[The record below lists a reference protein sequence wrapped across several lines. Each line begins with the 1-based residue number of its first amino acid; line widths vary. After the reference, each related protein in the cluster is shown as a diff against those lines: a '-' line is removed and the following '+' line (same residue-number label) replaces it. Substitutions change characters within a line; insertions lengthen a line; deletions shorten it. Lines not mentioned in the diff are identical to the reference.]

1 MKAGGTGKPLTQNT
15 DTTAAHFLQIGLI
28 RGALF
33 ASIWW
38 ILTDGAIGSWLIGA
52 PVVLAA
58 TMVSLVMLP
67 ASSWSLRRILRFV
80 PFFLWQSI
88 RGGIDVAR
96 IVLHPR
102 LPVSPVLYEY
112 SLRLPPGLA
121 RVFMVNTVNLL
132 PGTLSVELDAEI
144 LRIHVL
150 DETGNFAEEMVQLEN
165 LILGIAQ
172 TELPK
177 DITDRQV

>member
-1 MKAGGTGKPLTQNT
+1 MKADETAKPLTPET
-15 DTTAAHFLQIGLI
+15 VTVSAHLMRVGLI

-38 ILTDGAIGSWLIGA
+38 ILTNGALDSWLIGVPA
-52 PVVLAA
+52 VLAA
-58 TMVSLVMLP
+58 TGVSLVMLP
-67 ASSWSLRRILRFV
+67 AGAWSLRRILRFI

-102 LPVSPVLYEY
+102 LPASPVLCEY
-112 SLRLPPGLA
+112 RLRLPQGLS

-132 PGTLSVELDAEI
+132 PGTLSVELEGEI
-144 LRIHVL
+144 LRIHIL
-150 DETGNFAEEMVQLEN
+150 DGTGNYAKEMRQLEN
-165 LILGIAQ
+165 LILGIALAKLPEEI
-172 TELPK
+172 TE
-177 DITDRQV
+177 RQV